1 MNMKLIART
10 RAAFFKLCG
19 KHAPLSFRRARQGF
33 QRNSRAKTQAAARVD
48 AFRSFLYDES
58 AGRLAQLVRAPAL
71 QAGGRRFEPCTAH
84 HPCAPPFR
92 GDVVQLV
99 RTLPCRW
106 EFWNA
111 CTRPIDRNGYALPLK
126 KQTGGRNSLKK
137 SFNCF
142 PTAWRCMKSGGNYL
156 SRMGCLAFRSRC
168 TAGRRDASIGVKR
181 ILTFND
187 RDFSRYRDIEA
198 VQPINSFVDKGCSP
212 GATPSSFELG
222 PFGCRIIRRLRS
234 CPRNLSAKLRLAL
247 GCECGC
253 FSVPTGSEPSN
264 ISNNWLGVLC
274 SRSR

>member
-58 AGRLAQLVRAPAL
+58 A
-71 QAGGRRFEPCTAH
+71 
-84 HPCAPPFR
+84 

-168 TAGRRDASIGVKR
+168 TAGRREASTWR
-181 ILTFND
+181 
-187 RDFSRYRDIEA
+187 
-198 VQPINSFVDKGCSP
+198 
-212 GATPSSFELG
+212 
-222 PFGCRIIRRLRS
+222 
-234 CPRNLSAKLRLAL
+234 
-247 GCECGC
+247 
-253 FSVPTGSEPSN
+253 
-264 ISNNWLGVLC
+264 
-274 SRSR
+274 